1 MCGEPSAEVLLEQGS
16 QGSLEP
22 ARRPVDEH
30 AEVGGA
36 KDASPNRSQGR
47 YRHPVGSEVQHRQTR
62 ANGAPQLRSG
72 RRRRQDKRRQRR
84 GQRSFDPS
92 DRSGRAKCTTL
103 VQVGPPSIERAPAGV
118 SIDSALDDLSPDNN
132 WICL

>member
-1 MCGEPSAEVLLEQGS
+1 MNRLKSAAPRMLRQTAPRVGTVTRS
-16 QGSLEP
+16 G
-22 ARRPVDEH
+22 ARSSTARL
-30 AEVGGA
+30 ARMA
-36 KDASPNRSQGR
+36 LFNSP
-47 YRHPVGSEVQHRQTR
+47 PVGD
-62 ANGAPQLRSG
+62 AGN
-72 RRRRQDKRRQRR
+72 KRRQRR